1 MSRVLRS
8 GDCGLVDENA
18 TANSVEAIML
28 LARRYLS
35 LDSASAE
42 VVEDAGT
49 GLMLWYW
56 GAMLLCSGL
65 IA

>member
-1 MSRVLRS
+1 
-8 GDCGLVDENA
+8 
-18 TANSVEAIML
+18 VEAIML